1 MKANQDQVAESVNVE
16 REILIDRLRFID
28 YIMESLCGRELREGG
43 REFLRKEV
51 IKIKK
56 RLENVAD

>member
-1 MKANQDQVAESVNVE
+1 MKANQDQVVESVNVE
-16 REILIDRLRFID
+16 REVLIDRLRFID